1 MDVILLER
9 ISRLGSV
16 GDVVK
21 VKNGFA
27 RNFLLPQKKAL
38 RATDDN
44 KKVFEGKRAVL
55 EKQNNETKTVAEK
68 LAATMK
74 DLSVSIIR
82 QASEDGKLY
91 GSVAARDVEVALA
104 EAGHKVE
111 RRYIDLTTA
120 IKSLGVYEAT
130 LNLHPEVHVK
140 VKVQVARNAEG
151 LLAQE
156 LSAKADAKA
165 EANAAMFDEP
175 AAEVEADDE
184 SAE

>member
-38 RATDDN
+38 RATEDN

-55 EKQNNETKTVAEK
+55 EKQNAETKAAAEK
-68 LAATMK
+68 LAAGMQN
-74 DLSVSIIR
+74 LSVSIIR

-91 GSVAARDVEVALA
+91 GSVAARDIEVALE

-120 IKSLGVYEAT
+120 IKSLGVYEAII
-130 LNLHPEVHVK
+130 NLHPEVRVS

-156 LSAKADAKA
+156 LAAKADAKA
-165 EANAAMFDEP
+165 EADAAMFDEP
-175 AAEVEADDE
+175 EADAAEDE
-184 SAE
+184 SAA

>member
-55 EKQNNETKTVAEK
+55 EKQNAETKAAAEK
-68 LAATMK
+68 LAATMQN
-74 DLSVSIIR
+74 LSVSIIR

-120 IKSLGVYEAT
+120 IKSLGVYEAVV
-130 LNLHPEVHVK
+130 NLHPEVHVK

-156 LSAKADAKA
+156 LAAKAD
-165 EANAAMFDEP
+165 DV
-175 AAEVEADDE
+175 AEVEVEIAEEE
-184 SAE
+184 SEA

>member
-55 EKQNNETKTVAEK
+55 EKQNAETKAAAEK
-68 LAATMK
+68 LAAGMT
-74 DLSVSIIR
+74 
-82 QASEDGKLY
+82 
-91 GSVAARDVEVALA
+91 
-104 EAGHKVE
+104 
-111 RRYIDLTTA
+111 
-120 IKSLGVYEAT
+120 
-130 LNLHPEVHVK
+130 NL
-140 VKVQVARNAEG
+140 
-151 LLAQE
+151 
-156 LSAKADAKA
+156 
-165 EANAAMFDEP
+165 
-175 AAEVEADDE
+175 
-184 SAE
+184 

>member
-9 ISRLGSV
+9 ISRLGGV

-21 VKNGFA
+21 VKNGFG

-44 KKVFEGKRAVL
+44 KKVFEAKRAVL
-55 EKQNNETKTVAEK
+55 EKQNAETKAAAEK
-68 LAATMK
+68 VAATMNN
-74 DLSVSIIR
+74 LSVSIIR

-91 GSVAARDVEVALA
+91 GSVAARDVEVALE

-111 RRYIDLTTA
+111 RRFIDLTTA
-120 IKSLGVYEAT
+120 IKALGVYEARV
-130 LNLHPEVHVK
+130 NLHPEVHVM

-156 LSAKADAKA
+156 LAAKPEA
-165 EANAAMFDEP
+165 EEEVEVD
-175 AAEVEADDE
+175 AAEDE
-184 SAE
+184 SAA

>member
-9 ISRLGSV
+9 ISRLGGV

-21 VKNGFA
+21 VKNGFG

-38 RATDDN
+38 RATDEN
-44 KKVFEGKRAVL
+44 KKVFELKRAVL
-55 EKQNNETKTVAEK
+55 EKQNAESK
-68 LAATMK
+68 LAAEKVAATMQG
-74 DLSVSIIR
+74 LSVSIIR

-120 IKSLGVYEAT
+120 IKSLGVYEAVV
-130 LNLHPEVHVK
+130 NLHPEVHVK

-156 LSAKADAKA
+156 LAAKPEA
-165 EANAAMFDEP
+165 E
-175 AAEVEADDE
+175 AEVEVEVQAEGDE
-184 SAE
+184 SAA

>member
-9 ISRLGSV
+9 ISRLGGV

-38 RATDDN
+38 RATEDN

-55 EKQNNETKTVAEK
+55 EKQNAETRAAAEK
-68 LAATMK
+68 VAAGMK
-74 DLSVSIIR
+74 NLSVNIIR

-91 GSVAARDVEVALA
+91 GSVGARDVELALA

-120 IKSLGVYEAT
+120 IKSLGVYEAVV
-130 LNLHPEVHVK
+130 NLHPEVHVK
-140 VKVQVARNAEG
+140 VKVNVARNADS

-156 LSAKADAKA
+156 LAAKPQT
-165 EANAAMFDEP
+165 E
-175 AAEVEADDE
+175 EVEEATDE
-184 SAE
+184 SSEA

>member
-9 ISRLGSV
+9 IARLGSV

-38 RATDDN
+38 RATEDN
-44 KKVFEGKRAVL
+44 KKIFELKRAAL
-55 EKQNNETKTVAEK
+55 EKQNAETRVAAEK
-68 LAATMK
+68 VAATMLN
-74 DLSVSIIR
+74 LSVSIIR

-91 GSVAARDVEVALA
+91 GSVGARDVELALA

-111 RRYIDLTTA
+111 RRFIDLTTA
-120 IKSLGVYEAT
+120 IKSLGIYEAIVS
-130 LNLHPEVHVK
+130 LHPEVQVRVK
-140 VKVQVARNAEG
+140 VNVARNADS

-156 LSAKADAKA
+156 LAAK
-165 EANAAMFDEP
+165 
-175 AAEVEADDE
+175 AEVEAASPAEATDDA
-184 SAE
+184 SAA

>member
-9 ISRLGSV
+9 IARLGAV

-55 EKQNNETKTVAEK
+55 EKQNAETKAAAEK
-68 LAATMK
+68 LAATMQN
-74 DLSVSIIR
+74 LSVSIIR

-120 IKSLGVYEAT
+120 IKSLGVYEAIV
-130 LNLHPEVHVK
+130 NLHPEVHVK

-156 LSAKADAKA
+156 LAAKAD
-165 EANAAMFDEP
+165 DV
-175 AAEVEADDE
+175 AEVEVEIAEEE
-184 SAE
+184 SEA

>member
-38 RATDDN
+38 RATEDN

-55 EKQNNETKTVAEK
+55 EKQNAEGRAAAEK
-68 LAATMK
+68 VAAGMQN
-74 DLSVSIIR
+74 LSVSIIR

-91 GSVAARDVEVALA
+91 GSVAARDVELALA

-111 RRYIDLTTA
+111 RRYIDLATA
-120 IKSLGVYEAT
+120 IKSLGVYEAIV
-130 LNLHPEVHVK
+130 NLHPEVHVK
-140 VKVQVARNAEG
+140 VKVNVARNADS

-156 LSAKADAKA
+156 LAAKPQA
-165 EANAAMFDEP
+165 E
-175 AAEVEADDE
+175 EVEVEAADDE
-184 SAE
+184 SAA

>member
-44 KKVFEGKRAVL
+44 KKVFEGRRAAL
-55 EKQNNETKTVAEK
+55 EKQNAESRIAAEK
-68 LAATMK
+68 IAATMGN
-74 DLSVSIIR
+74 LSVSIIR

-104 EAGHKVE
+104 EAGQRIE
-111 RRYIDLTTA
+111 RRFIDLTTA
-120 IKSLGVYEAT
+120 IKSLGVYEAIV
-130 LNLHPEVHVK
+130 NLHPEVQVK

-156 LSAKADAKA
+156 LSHKPQDTGD
-165 EANAAMFDEP
+165 NAALFDEP
-175 AAEVEADDE
+175 EIETATDE
-184 SAE
+184 SAV

>member
-9 ISRLGSV
+9 ISRLGGV

-55 EKQNNETKTVAEK
+55 EKQNAETRAAAEK
-68 LAATMK
+68 LAAGMQN
-74 DLSVSIIR
+74 LSVSIIR

-91 GSVAARDVEVALA
+91 GSVAARDIEVALA
-104 EAGHKVE
+104 EAGHKIE
-111 RRYIDLTTA
+111 RRYIDLNTA
-120 IKSLGVYEAT
+120 IKSLGVYEAVVH
-130 LNLHPEVHVK
+130 LHPEVAVK

-156 LSAKADAKA
+156 LEAK
-165 EANAAMFDEP
+165 EAP
-175 AAEVEADDE
+175 TAEVETAEDE
-184 SAE
+184 SAA

>member
-38 RATDDN
+38 RATEDN
-44 KKVFEGKRAVL
+44 KKVFEGRRAVL
-55 EKQNNETKTVAEK
+55 EKQNAESKAVAEK
-68 LAATMK
+68 LAASMGN
-74 DLSVSIIR
+74 LSVSIIR

-91 GSVAARDVEVALA
+91 GSVAVRDIAVALE
-104 EAGHKVE
+104 EAGHVIE
-111 RRYIDLTTA
+111 RRFIDLTSA

-130 LNLHPEVHVK
+130 VHLHPEVSVPVK
-140 VKVQVARNAEG
+140 IQVARNAEG
-151 LLAQE
+151 LLSKE
-156 LSAKADAKA
+156 LAAKADDA
-165 EANAAMFDEP
+165 EEAPAFESDDASTDEDAA
-175 AAEVEADDE
+175 
-184 SAE
+184 

>member
-9 ISRLGSV
+9 ISRLGGV

-21 VKNGFA
+21 VKNGFG

-38 RATDDN
+38 RATDEN
-44 KKVFEGKRAVL
+44 KKVFEAKRAVL
-55 EKQNNETKTVAEK
+55 EKQNAEGKAAAEK
-68 LAATMK
+68 IAKTMQN
-74 DLSVSIIR
+74 LSVSVIR

-120 IKSLGVYEAT
+120 IKSLGVYEAVV
-130 LNLHPEVHVK
+130 NLHPEVQVK
-140 VKVQVARNAEG
+140 VKVNVARNADS

-156 LSAKADAKA
+156 LAAKPEA
-165 EANAAMFDEP
+165 EEAP
-175 AAEVEADDE
+175 EVETSEDD